1 MRHITP
7 AVADSWTD
15 AVPGSAA
22 RKARIFGRV
31 HWLGRS
37 GRGADAR
44 CLRAV
49 LAGEALA
56 GRAFGFA
63 LLITRCI
70 TYMVTCRTAKK
81 NKWRSEGD
89 QAAVFAVCRAARI
102 LISVASA
109 TTARAA
115 TDRKSTRLN
124 SKHKCATRS
133 PSSACRIQPSD
144 KKN

>member
-81 NKWRSEGD
+81 NKWQSEGV
-89 QAAVFAVCRAARI
+89 QAVVFDVCRADRI
-102 LISVASA
+102 PISVAPA
-109 TTARAA
+109 PTARADSACLRRGLQA
-115 TDRKSTRLN
+115 TDT
-124 SKHKCATRS
+124 AAS
-133 PSSACRIQPSD
+133 PERELAS
-144 KKN
+144 

>member
-81 NKWRSEGD
+81 NKWQSEGV
-89 QAAVFAVCRAARI
+89 QAAVFAVCRAARSEEHTSE
-102 LISVASA
+102 LQSLMRISYAVFCLKQKKKK
-109 TTARAA
+109 TYIH
-115 TDRKSTRLN
+115 
-124 SKHKCATRS
+124 KHNYH
-133 PSSACRIQPSD
+133 RIRY
-144 KKN
+144 